1 MLGRERRGL
10 AGTSSRVSGP
20 CAKEVTVPLARLVA
34 VAALALLAACSS
46 SPAAPVHTGPSTQ
59 PAGSTTIGF
68 TDKGRTITVA
78 AGAQVVVTLDS
89 TYWNFE
95 PLSSKAVV
103 VASRPTYRAA
113 GGHPVPGSGA
123 GTVREVLRAV
133 GAGTATITA
142 QRSSCGEAMRCVG
155 GLGTFQVTVVVR

>member
-1 MLGRERRGL
+1 M
-10 AGTSSRVSGP
+10 
-20 CAKEVTVPLARLVA
+20 PLARLVA

-46 SPAAPVHTGPSTQ
+46 SPAAPVHTGTSTGTSTGS
-59 PAGSTTIGF
+59 AGSTTIGF
-68 TDKGRTITVA
+68 PDKGRTITVA
-78 AGAQVVVTLDS
+78 AGSQVVVTLDS

-95 PLSSKAVV
+95 PLPSRTLV

-123 GTVREVLRAV
+123 GSVREVLRAV